1 MLDAESR
8 PPFKELAEEFS
19 KMARD
24 PGRYLVIPGD
34 KLMRLP
40 SYTPQDEKELI
51 RTLSMPIEGPEI
63 IMDAEE
69 YLQPKLQQMGFESPQ
84 PPTPIK
90 VRYDS
95 LRKKLTSSIHKT
107 FMNRILQ

>member
-1 MLDAESR
+1 MC
-8 PPFKELAEEFS
+8 
-19 KMARD
+19 RD

-51 RTLSMPIEGPEI
+51 QTLSMPIEGPEV

-69 YLQPKLQQMGFESPQ
+69 YLQPKLQQAAFDITE

-90 VRYDS
+90 VIPFAFWMS
-95 LRKKLTSSIHKT
+95 QNVT
-107 FMNRILQ
+107 FTNNFV